1 MKIINKH
8 NFKFCLY
15 SVAEY
20 SFPYVL
26 TRIPI
31 KTRKSI
37 EIGPVEVAI
46 DELKN
51 RIVDLEEVVL
61 PPIDIKKLQLR
72 LQGSVAVTVN
82 AGPLA
87 YANAFLDPAT
97 NQKYAQIK
105 VDELKDVF
113 RDFMRVC
120 YIALQINE
128 RHILNDQKDYHT
140 VLKENYLNLCNSM
153 SSLMNESFHPAD
165 ENGTETH
172 RNSMALFSAIS
183 GGAGNS
189 NGNTSNV

>member
-1 MKIINKH
+1 MYDISFI
-8 NFKFCLY
+8 
-15 SVAEY
+15 SAEY

-26 TRIPI
+26 TRIPV
-31 KTRKSI
+31 KTRKAI

-46 DELKN
+46 DEIKN
-51 RIVDLEEVVL
+51 RIADLEEVVL

-87 YANAFLDPAT
+87 YANAFLDSAT
-97 NQKYAQIK
+97 NKKYPQIK
-105 VDELKDVF
+105 VDELKDVY

-128 RHILNDQKDYHT
+128 RHIQLDQRDYHT
-140 VLKENYLNLCNSM
+140 VLKENYLNLCNSL
-153 SSLMNESFHPAD
+153 SSLMNESFLPA
-165 ENGTETH
+165 EEMNGTASDTH

-183 GGAGNS
+183 GS
-189 NGNTSNV
+189 NNTSSV

>member
-1 MKIINKH
+1 M
-8 NFKFCLY
+8 
-15 SVAEY
+15 
-20 SFPYVL
+20 L
-26 TRIPI
+26 TRIPV
-31 KTRKSI
+31 KTRKVV
-37 EIGPVEVAI
+37 EIGPIEVAI

-51 RIVDLEEVVL
+51 RIVELEEVVL

-87 YANAFLDPAT
+87 YANAFLDTAT
-97 NQKYAQIK
+97 SQKYAQLK

-153 SSLMNESFHPAD
+153 SCLMNESFHPAGE
-165 ENGTETH
+165 ENGTLDTH

-183 GGAGNS
+183 GGAAAGNA
-189 NGNTSNV
+189 TSTV

>member
-1 MKIINKH
+1 M
-8 NFKFCLY
+8 
-15 SVAEY
+15 
-20 SFPYVL
+20 
-26 TRIPI
+26 
-31 KTRKSI
+31 
-37 EIGPVEVAI
+37 AI
-46 DELKN
+46 DEIKN
-51 RIVDLEEVVL
+51 RIVELEEVVL

-87 YANAFLDPAT
+87 YANAFLDAT
-97 NQKYAQIK
+97 KNQKYSQIK
-105 VDELKDVF
+105 VDELKDGF

-128 RHILNDQKDYHT
+128 RHILNDQRDYHT

-165 ENGTETH
+165 EDGTTDTH

-183 GGAGNS
+183 GGAGN
-189 NGNTSNV
+189 NTSSV